1 MRLLNLTNRY
11 YIIVALA
18 LLLVSSAFLA
28 YRVLYVV
35 DEEITMHM
43 LYTRLQLEKQI
54 ASQPQLQGR
63 PFFVGDYISVDTI
76 SRFTSFRVDI
86 RDTLRYDPYEEGKVP
101 FRVMTY
107 EQQIAGKPYRI
118 SIAQRLTQNND
129 LFNGLGS
136 TFILVIVDIFVCF
149 YFLNRY
155 FSTSIWRPFY
165 RALDTLKRFDIQRGG
180 KVRFEKSRVD
190 EFNVLNE
197 ELGKLTDKVMDDYR
211 NLREFTENMSHET
224 QTPLAV
230 IRSKLELL
238 LQSDNLKA
246 EQMEQ
251 VSATLDAVNR
261 LSKMNRGLILLTR
274 IDNEQYSEE
283 AEIDFSRAVRKQLDD
298 LMIFAQSRHLEV
310 KTDFDDTLTV
320 ILNPYLND
328 ILISNLLSN
337 AIKYCTEGGTISIS
351 TTDGVYRV
359 ANSGAPLKFP
369 DNRIFER
376 FKKRDAADSVGL
388 GLAIVKRIGDH
399 YDMAVSYQYM
409 SGMHVFSVKMA

>member
-129 LFNGLGS
+129 LFNGIGT

-149 YFLNRY
+149 YFFNSY
-155 FSTSIWRPFY
+155 FYTYIWIQFY
-165 RALDTLKRFDIQRGG
+165 
-180 KVRFEKSRVD
+180 
-190 EFNVLNE
+190 
-197 ELGKLTDKVMDDYR
+197 
-211 NLREFTENMSHET
+211 
-224 QTPLAV
+224 LA
-230 IRSKLELL
+230 
-238 LQSDNLKA
+238 
-246 EQMEQ
+246 
-251 VSATLDAVNR
+251 
-261 LSKMNRGLILLTR
+261 
-274 IDNEQYSEE
+274 
-283 AEIDFSRAVRKQLDD
+283 
-298 LMIFAQSRHLEV
+298 
-310 KTDFDDTLTV
+310 
-320 ILNPYLND
+320 
-328 ILISNLLSN
+328 
-337 AIKYCTEGGTISIS
+337 
-351 TTDGVYRV
+351 
-359 ANSGAPLKFP
+359 
-369 DNRIFER
+369 
-376 FKKRDAADSVGL
+376 
-388 GLAIVKRIGDH
+388 
-399 YDMAVSYQYM
+399 
-409 SGMHVFSVKMA
+409 